1 MRGMFGKFRSRGP
14 LLAVA
19 CLALMLVV
27 LPGCVI
33 VMGTY
38 DSTGT
43 YNEYEPDGTLT
54 RSVSY
59 DSSIYL
65 TNDQPTWPFIS
76 PTINGHIHVP
86 LYGAGSYPYYELSC
100 TGRVVL
106 GQLYMDFNHWDGNV
120 LIKGRINCLT
130 KNIIFLD
137 RILLTTVVTEIHLH
151 NSRGGWLE
159 RYEGGQLTKRAEF
172 TDFDAYLFSVSAE
185 DMAQVEQFAAQ
196 QGLEVPSEYYDWVE

>member
-1 MRGMFGKFRSRGP
+1 MKGIFRKSGSRGP
-14 LLAVA
+14 LLVIA

-86 LYGAGSYPYYELSC
+86 FKSGELEC

-106 GQLYMDFNHWDGNV
+106 GQLYMDFNDYDYDQGTGTSI
-120 LIKGRINCLT
+120 LTKGRINCLT

-137 RILLTTVVTEIHLH
+137 PILLTTVVTEIHLH

-159 RYEGGQLTKRAEF
+159 RYEDGQLVKRAQF
-172 TDFDAYLFSVSAE
+172 TELDAYLFSVSAE
-185 DMAQVEQFAAQ
+185 DMAQVEQLAAR
-196 QGLEVPSEYYDWVE
+196 QGLEVPPEYYDWVE

>member
-1 MRGMFGKFRSRGP
+1 MKGVFGQFRSRGP
-14 LLAVA
+14 LLVVA

-38 DSTGT
+38 DTTGT
-43 YNEYEPDGTLT
+43 YDEYSPEGTYLG
-54 RSVSY
+54 SVSY
-59 DSSIYL
+59 DHSVYL
-65 TNDQPTWPFIS
+65 ENDQPTWPFIS

-86 LYGAGSYPYYELSC
+86 FYNNNELEC

-106 GQLYMDFNHWDGNV
+106 GQLYMDFNHYDGST

-137 RILLTTVVTEIHLH
+137 PILLTTVVTEIHLH
-151 NSRGGWLE
+151 KARGGWLE
-159 RYEGGQLTKRAEF
+159 KYVGGQLVKRAQF
-172 TDFDAYLFSVSAE
+172 TELDAYLFTVSAE

-196 QGLEVPSEYYDWVE
+196 QGLEVPPEYYDWVE